1 MALHMLLLFLFS
13 IGFGGLALYVYEILW
28 LRPEK
33 MRAELR
39 SQGINGPPPHSFLRG
54 NVPEMERIES
64 EERSRRR
71 GGDFEAHT
79 QGYDGI
85 LFPYFDRWRKIYG
98 PTYMYS
104 VGNLVSLYVA
114 EPGLVKDISLYVSQ
128 DLGKP
133 SYLQKAHEPLFGN
146 GILKANGPAWA
157 HQRRIISP
165 EFYMDKV
172 KGMMGLIVDSTI
184 SMLKAWESR
193 IDESGCGKAEVRV
206 DGDLRDLSADVIS
219 RACFGDSYSKGEEI
233 FSMLAELKK
242 AMSKQSLIVGIP
254 DLRFLPTKKNRET
267 WRLVKEIRWSVLSMV
282 RERRGSSSSSSSSSW
297 SDLLQSLLSSADVNY
312 GSPSE
317 TDRFLVDNCKNIYFA
332 GHETTAVT
340 ATWAMML
347 LASHPDWQAKARA
360 EVIRVC
366 GDRPPDHHHMLRKM
380 KTLTMV
386 IQETL
391 RLYSPSAFVAREALR
406 DLKLGELRVPKGV
419 NILIPISTMH
429 CDKDV
434 WGPDA
439 DAFDPA
445 RFARGVSGA
454 CRLPHAYMPFGTG
467 TRTCLGQN
475 LAMVELK
482 VVLSMV
488 LSRFNFSLSP
498 SYWHSPA
505 FKLTVETEFG
515 LPLTMT
521 KV

>member
-1 MALHMLLLFLFS
+1 MVGVLRCHRWLSVRKTSLLKPNGG
-13 IGFGGLALYVYEILW
+13 GFKGVHDAGRLS
-28 LRPEK
+28 
-33 MRAELR
+33 RA
-39 SQGINGPPPHSFLRG
+39 SS
-54 NVPEMERIES
+54 
-64 EERSRRR
+64 RSRSRAHGISREIGCGRLCIRPLGGNMPTCSQVGRSFEGPSVNAVPSTKRTSTYHREVDSPFLHTEPGRR
-71 GGDFEAHT
+71 CSTPNKVGC
-79 QGYDGI
+79 
-85 LFPYFDRWRKIYG
+85 R
-98 PTYMYS
+98 S
-104 VGNLVSLYVA
+104 VGRS
-114 EPGLVKDISLYVSQ
+114 
-128 DLGKP
+128 
-133 SYLQKAHEPLFGN
+133 
-146 GILKANGPAWA
+146 
-157 HQRRIISP
+157 
-165 EFYMDKV
+165 
-172 KGMMGLIVDSTI
+172 
-184 SMLKAWESR
+184 
-193 IDESGCGKAEVRV
+193 SGWW
-206 DGDLRDLSADVIS
+206 S
-219 RACFGDSYSKGEEI
+219 
-233 FSMLAELKK
+233 
-242 AMSKQSLIVGIP
+242 
-254 DLRFLPTKKNRET
+254 RFLPTKKNRET
-267 WRLVKEIRWSVLSMV
+267 WRLEKEVRWSVLSMV
-282 RERRGSSSSSSSSSW
+282 RERRGSSSSSSSSS
-297 SDLLQSLLSSADVNY
+297 DLLQSLLLSADVNY

-366 GDRPPDHHHMLRKM
+366 GDRPSDHHHMLRKM

-386 IQETL
+386 IQETM

-406 DLKLGELRVPKGV
+406 DLKLGELRLPKGV

-429 CDKDV
+429 FDKDI

-482 VVLSMV
+482 VVLSTV

-498 SYWHSPA
+498 SYRHSPA
-505 FKLTVETEFG
+505 FRLTVETEFG

-521 KV
+521 RV